1 MADLVPF
8 TGLIA
13 SDNNTTYPANAILV
27 TGASGT
33 VNVNSNIFI
42 DASGR
47 VGIGTNVVD
56 DKFEVNGNIRIESA
70 TTTDHFILGQAT
82 SVLSFIQ
89 TSGAPLAI
97 NVSTTERLRATAG
110 GVGVNGVF
118 SVSGATTVAS
128 LASNGTISTATA
140 DTATAA
146 SHYFVETASDS
157 VIRPKTLA
165 NAQTEIV
172 TTATVNAAAATTVGT
187 ITTGTWAATDVGLAH
202 GGTAATLTAVNGG
215 IVYST
220 ASSMA
225 ISAAG
230 TNGQILRSNGAA
242 VPTWQ
247 DPTPVNGIFWENDQ
261 TVTANYTITNNK
273 NAMSVGPITIANGI
287 TVTIGDGEVWTIV

>member
-47 VGIGTNVVD
+47 VGIGTTVVD

-118 SVSGATTVAS
+118 SASGAVTVAS
-128 LASNGTISTATA
+128 LASNGAITTAQA

-146 SHYFVETASDS
+146 SHYFVETASDNT
-157 VIRPKTLA
+157 IRPKTLA
-165 NAQTEIV
+165 NAQAEIV

-225 ISAAG
+225 ISGAG
-230 TNGQILRSNGAA
+230 TSGQLLQSNGAA
-242 VPTWQ
+242 APTWR

-261 TVTANYTITNNK
+261 TVTNNYTITNNK
-273 NAMSVGPITIANGI
+273 NAMSVGPIAIANGI

>member
-13 SDNNTTYPANAILV
+13 SDNNTNYPSNAILI

-33 VNVNSNIFI
+33 VLVNSNVYI

-47 VGIGTNVVD
+47 VGIGTTTVD
-56 DKFEVNGNIRIESA
+56 DKLEVNGNIRIESA
-70 TTTDHFILGQAT
+70 TTTDHFILGQNT

-118 SVSGATTVAS
+118 SVSGAATVAS
-128 LASNGTISTATA
+128 LASNGAITTATA

-146 SHYFVETASDS
+146 SHYFVETASDNT
-157 VIRPKTLA
+157 IRPKTLA
-165 NAQTEIV
+165 NAQAEIV

-220 ASSMA
+220 LSSMA
-225 ISAAG
+225 ITAAG
-230 TNGQILRSNGAA
+230 TTGQVLTSTGAA
-242 VPTWQ
+242 APIW
-247 DPTPVNGIFWENDQ
+247 VNQSPINGVFWENDQ
-261 TVTANYTITNNK
+261 TVTTNYTITNNK
-273 NAMSVGPITIANGI
+273 NAMSIGPITIANGI
-287 TVTIGDGEVWTIV
+287 TVTVGDGEVWAIV